1 MTAIRLVTID
11 LDGTLLDSRQQA
23 SARSL
28 AALERLLEAR
38 VIVALATARD
48 RASIAGRVPLD
59 RPGLY
64 YIACGGAMVYEPASI
79 SIPWAETLPPA
90 LAAEAVAFLRR
101 FDQPVFVNAD
111 CDYWVDR
118 DGDRVAMIERRYDL
132 STRPFDRV
140 EDVPVPVM
148 RASLA
153 APRPVLERAAREA
166 SAAFG
171 DRASVSLASPDWL
184 DVLGGVSEQIAAHGM
199 FNFLL
204 SDGEHLIGYGHDRL
218 HHLELTGGKDPAVLI
233 ASEPLSDDAGWTPFE
248 MGELRIYRAGAR
260 QRVSIAGHEIRCIS
274 ALY

>member
-1 MTAIRLVTID
+1 MTAIRMVTID

-23 SARSL
+23 SARNL

-48 RASIAGRVPLD
+48 RDSIAGRVPLD

-64 YIACGGAMVYEPASI
+64 YIACGGAMVYETASR
-79 SIPWAETLPPA
+79 SIPWAETLLPA

-132 STRPFDRV
+132 RTRPFDRL
-140 EDVPVPVM
+140 EDVPRAVM

-153 APRPVLERAAREA
+153 APRLVLEQAAREA

-171 DRASVSLASPDWL
+171 ARASVSLASPDWL
-184 DVLGGVSEQIAAHGM
+184 DVLAPGAGKGPALSWLQAHAGVRPAETLAVGDYDSDLPLFAAAGYRVAMANGVAAVRAAATHHTASNDEDGVALALEQ
-199 FNFLL
+199 FF
-204 SDGEHLIGYGHDRL
+204 
-218 HHLELTGGKDPAVLI
+218 PA
-233 ASEPLSDDAGWTPFE
+233 
-248 MGELRIYRAGAR
+248 
-260 QRVSIAGHEIRCIS
+260 
-274 ALY
+274 

>member
-1 MTAIRLVTID
+1 
-11 LDGTLLDSRQQA
+11 
-23 SARSL
+23 
-28 AALERLLEAR
+28 
-38 VIVALATARD
+38 
-48 RASIAGRVPLD
+48 
-59 RPGLY
+59 
-64 YIACGGAMVYEPASI
+64 MVYEPAST

-132 STRPFDRV
+132 RTRPFDRV
-140 EDVPVPVM
+140 EDVSVPVM

-184 DVLGGVSEQIAAHGM
+184 DVLAPGAGKGQALAWLQAHAGVCPEETLAIGDYDSDLPLFAVAGYRVAMANGVETVRAAATHLTAT
-199 FNFLL
+199 NDE
-204 SDGEHLIGYGHDRL
+204 DGVAMV
-218 HHLELTGGKDPAVLI
+218 LEKFFPG
-233 ASEPLSDDAGWTPFE
+233 
-248 MGELRIYRAGAR
+248 
-260 QRVSIAGHEIRCIS
+260 
-274 ALY
+274 

>member
-23 SARSL
+23 SARNL
-28 AALERLLEAR
+28 AVLERLLDAR

-48 RASIAGRVPLD
+48 RASIAGRVPLV

-64 YIACGGAMVYEPASI
+64 YIASGGAMVYEPASK
-79 SIPWAETLPPA
+79 SSVWAETLLPA
-90 LAAEAVAFLRR
+90 LAAEAVAFLGR

-118 DGDRVAMIERRYDL
+118 DGERVAMIEQRYDL
-132 STRPFDRV
+132 RTRPFARL
-140 EDVPVPVM
+140 EDVPAAVM

-166 SAAFG
+166 RAAFG

-184 DVLGGVSEQIAAHGM
+184 DVLGPGA
-199 FNFLL
+199 
-204 SDGEHLIGYGHDRL
+204 
-218 HHLELTGGKDPAVLI
+218 GKGPAL
-233 ASEPLSDDAGWTPFE
+233 AWLQA
-248 MGELRIYRAGAR
+248 RAGVCPDETLAIGDYDSDLPLFAAAGY
-260 QRVSIAGHEIRCIS
+260 RVAMANSVEAIRAAATHHTAS
-274 ALY
+274 NDEDGVALALEHFFPA